1 MFQTILVLTL
11 EYVRNTCTCTWSI
24 PWLLMPWL
32 LMSLGHQQPWYW
44 LCKTETWGRS
54 LSPMWKDF
62 NYSTCIISAYRNYR
76 KCKYTYIIY
85 VALEQTLAKG
95 SLQEMLAS
103 TQTALQRVVAHHS
116 CPVGG
121 FSHFWLQQGEPGDC
135 GNTQDSSSL
144 HCRLKSGVLNIIGTC
159 KTSFLNSEMVQH
171 CRWMK
176 FFPME
181 GKDQPI
187 LYDGCWCPEN

>member
-1 MFQTILVLTL
+1 MSGIHVLGQ
-11 EYVRNTCTCTWSI
+11 YHGCWCPGSWCRQAISSHGI
-24 PWLLMPWL
+24 
-32 LMSLGHQQPWYW
+32 
-44 LCKTETWGRS
+44 
-54 LSPMWKDF
+54 DF
-62 NYSTCIISAYRNYR
+62 ARQKHEVDHCLQCERISTTCIISAYRNHR

-85 VALEQTLAKG
+85 VALEQNLAKG

-144 HCRLKSGVLNIIGTC
+144 YCRSKSGVLNIMGTC

-187 LYDGCWCPEN
+187 SYDGWCPENSKESRHQQQ